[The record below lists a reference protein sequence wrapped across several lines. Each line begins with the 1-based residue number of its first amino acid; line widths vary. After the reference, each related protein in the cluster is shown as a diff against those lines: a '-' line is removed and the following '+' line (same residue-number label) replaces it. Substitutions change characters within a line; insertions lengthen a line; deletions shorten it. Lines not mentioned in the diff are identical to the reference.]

1 MCINWNIK
9 GKLSILFLI
18 MHGANRQSNL
28 YVLIY
33 PNTQMHSIVTN
44 CLLEC
49 SLYTLCA
56 N

>member
-1 MCINWNIK
+1 MNWNLK
-9 GKLSILFLI
+9 GKLSIFKKI

-28 YVLIY
+28 HVFIY
-33 PNTQMHSIVTN
+33 PNTQIHLIVTN
-44 CLLEC
+44 GLLGC